1 MQKMPALK
9 GTFSINFIISN
20 VLVLSFIL
28 LFINEYNVGDLNIN
42 SLVMKLA
49 PTVAI
54 SLIALGIV
62 ALRFKHKGGSPAVI
76 FWVIATVIIVIQ
88 AVSGYH
94 RHEVQTPI
102 DRVIAKSLVLETRL
116 NMHPTF
122 KVETISLAKKYFQ
135 NMGGMIEW
143 KGKSEDERA
152 SRALNAAFSFL
163 PDENMRES
171 DWYTYTFITETNKI
185 INKKELLAQIRM
197 YPIDYIKLINKD
209 LSSNFD
215 NPSEKTLQFIIQV
228 TINTIP
234 LA

>member
-1 MQKMPALK
+1 MQKIPTLK
-9 GTFSINFIISN
+9 GKFSTNFIISN

-28 LFINEYNVGDLNIN
+28 LFINEYNEGNLNIN
-42 SLVMKLA
+42 SFVIKLA

-54 SLIALGIV
+54 SLMALGIS
-62 ALRFKHKGGSPAVI
+62 ALRLKRKSGSPAVI
-76 FWVIATVIIVIQ
+76 FWVIATIFIVIQ

-94 RHEVQTPI
+94 KNEDQTPI
-102 DRVIAKSLVLETRL
+102 ERVIAKSSILETRL
-116 NMHPTF
+116 DMQPAF
-122 KVETISLAKKYFQ
+122 KSDTISLAKKYFK
-135 NMGGMIEW
+135 NMGGMAEW
-143 KGKSEDERA
+143 KGRPEDERA
-152 SRALNAAFSFL
+152 SRAITAALSFL
-163 PDENMRES
+163 PDEQVRES
-171 DWYTYTFITETNKI
+171 DKYVYALITKTNPT
-185 INKKELLAQIRM
+185 INAKELLAQIRM